1 MGRWQRVRK
10 YSALTIAVGLIAAFV
25 LYRAG
30 FGGPV
35 MSNTKS
41 TFIFVGS
48 GIRST
53 APTKPSEPAP
63 LAVPDPQAPAN
74 PGE

>member
-1 MGRWQRVRK
+1 MDRWQRVRK

-30 FGGPV
+30 FGAAT
-35 MSNTKS
+35 MSGSKS

-48 GIRST
+48 GIRPT

-63 LAVPDPQAPAN
+63 RAVSGPKAPAK